1 MPVFHYRAIDTQRH
15 TLTGEVA
22 GESPRDARESLRV
35 RGLVVLEV
43 RPLAEKK
50 ATSGTVP
57 AARFFVRRI
66 SPTLFAS
73 AVRDLST
80 LLGVGIPLIE
90 SLDVLIEQYT
100 GALGTSLLRLRD
112 RVVAGSSLL
121 SAMTEQP
128 EVFDTLSL
136 NMVEVGERA
145 GNLDQVLN
153 QLADFKERSLHLRD
167 RVLTAMMYP
176 LVVLLAAVCVTT
188 FLMTVVVPT
197 LLDNL
202 LEANRPIP
210 WPTRVLRFGSELLT
224 QHGWWLAIVGIVL
237 GTLAVAWGRTAA
249 GRLWRDKIILRIPV
263 LGDMVR
269 RQSISRMAMVI
280 AVMMRSGVEFL
291 RAIDV
296 AGRSAGNR
304 VLETALLESA
314 RGIETGQEMGP
325 SLKQSGVFPPVVV
338 QVFTVGQQTGR
349 LEEMLERL
357 AVDYDRQVA
366 SASERF
372 AAVLEP
378 VLILVLSV
386 IVGFIMFA
394 TMLPILE
401 AGNVF
406 GAGQ

>member
-1 MPVFHYRAIDTQRH
+1 M
-15 TLTGEVA
+15 GEVA
-22 GESPRDARESLRV
+22 GESPRDARESLRG

-43 RPLAEKK
+43 RPLAERKV
-50 ATSGTVP
+50 AGGTVP

-66 SPTLFAS
+66 SPTLLAS

-224 QHGWWLAIVGIVL
+224 QHGWWLAIVGVVL
-237 GTLAVAWGRTAA
+237 GTLTVAWGRTAA

-263 LGDMVR
+263 LGEMVR
-269 RQSISRMAMVI
+269 RQSISRMAIVI

-304 VLETALLESA
+304 VLEAALLESA

>member
-1 MPVFHYRAIDTQRH
+1 VPVFLYRAMDRQRNSRS
-15 TLTGEVA
+15 GEVA
-22 GESPRDARESLRV
+22 GESPKEARESLRNQ
-35 RGLVVLEV
+35 GLIVLEV
-43 RPLAEKK
+43 RPLVSQLKRGG
-50 ATSGTVP
+50 SQP
-57 AARFFVRRI
+57 WFVRRI
-66 SPTLFAS
+66 SPQMYAG
-73 AVRDLST
+73 AMRDLST
-80 LLGVGIPLIE
+80 LLGVGIPLTE
-90 SLDVLIEQYT
+90 SLDVLIQQYT
-100 GALGTSLLRLRD
+100 GPLRTSLLRLRE
-112 RVVAGSSLL
+112 RVVAGASLL
-121 SAMTEQP
+121 AAMREQP

-145 GNLDQVLN
+145 GNLDLVLG

-176 LVVLLAAVCVTT
+176 MVVLLAATCVTI

-202 LEANRPIP
+202 IEANRPIP
-210 WPTRVLRFGSELLT
+210 WPTRVLRFGSDLLT
-224 QHGWWLAIVGIVL
+224 QHGWWLALVGIVVA
-237 GTLAVAWGRTAA
+237 TLSFAWGRSKS
-249 GRLWRDKIILRIPV
+249 GRWWRDRTILKIPV
-263 LGDMVR
+263 LGEMVR

-291 RAIDV
+291 KAIDV

-304 VLETALLESA
+304 VLELALFDSA

-325 SLKQSGVFPPVVV
+325 SLQQSGVFPPVVV

-357 AVDYDRQVA
+357 AVDYDRQVT

-386 IVGFIMFA
+386 VVGFIMFA

-406 GAGQ
+406 GQGQ

>member
-1 MPVFHYRAIDTQRH
+1 M
-15 TLTGEVA
+15 GEVA
-22 GESPRDARESLRV
+22 GESPRDARESLRG

-43 RPLAEKK
+43 RPLAEQR
-50 ATSGTVP
+50 AAGGTVP

-66 SPTLFAS
+66 SPTLLAS

-224 QHGWWLAIVGIVL
+224 QHGWWLAIVGVLL
-237 GTLAVAWGRTAA
+237 GTLIVAWGRTAS
-249 GRLWRDKIILRIPV
+249 GRLWRDRMILRIPV

>member
-1 MPVFHYRAIDTQRH
+1 MPVFQYRAIDGQRIAR
-15 TLTGEVA
+15 TGEVA
-22 GESPRDARESLRV
+22 GESPRDARELLRG
-35 RGLVVLEV
+35 RGLIVLEV
-43 RPLAEKK
+43 RPL
-50 ATSGTVP
+50 VVD
-57 AARFFVRRI
+57 AAMKRPVRLSAKRV
-66 SPTLFAS
+66 SPQLYAS
-73 AVRDLST
+73 VMRDLST
-80 LLGVGIPLIE
+80 LLGVGIPLTE
-90 SLDVLIEQYT
+90 SLDVLIQQYT
-100 GALGTSLLRLRD
+100 GAIGTSLLRLRD
-112 RVVAGSSLL
+112 RVVAGSSMLA
-121 SAMTEQP
+121 AMKDQP

-145 GNLDQVLN
+145 GNLDQVLS
-153 QLADFKERSLHLRD
+153 QLADFKERSLHMKD

-176 LVVLLAAVCVTT
+176 MVVLIAATCVTI
-188 FLMTVVVPT
+188 FLMSVVVPT

-202 LEANRPIP
+202 IEADRPIP
-210 WPTRVLRFGSELLT
+210 WPTRVLRLGSDTLT
-224 QHGWWLAIVGIVL
+224 THGWWLAILGFVGVA
-237 GTLAVAWGRTAA
+237 GVVAWGRTSS
-249 GRLWRDKIILRIPV
+249 GRYFRDRTILRLPV
-263 LGDMVR
+263 LGEMVR

-304 VLETALLESA
+304 VLERALLDSA
-314 RGIETGQEMGP
+314 KGIETGQEMGP

-338 QVFTVGQQTGR
+338 QVFSVGQQTGR

-357 AVDYDRQVA
+357 AVDYDRQVT

-386 IVGFIMFA
+386 VVGFIMFA

-406 GAGQ
+406 GQGQ

>member
-1 MPVFHYRAIDTQRH
+1 MFHYRAIDGQRNSR
-15 TLTGEVA
+15 TGEVA
-22 GESPRDARESLRV
+22 GESPRDARESLRGQ
-35 RGLVVLEV
+35 GLVVLEV
-43 RPLAEKK
+43 RPLAEQ
-50 ATSGTVP
+50 AVAGVSAP
-57 AARFFVRRI
+57 AGRWFVRRV
-66 SPTLFAS
+66 SATQLAS
-73 AVRDLST
+73 ATRDLST
-80 LLGVGIPLIE
+80 LLGVGIPLTEALAI
-90 SLDVLIEQYT
+90 LIQQYT
-100 GALGTSLLRLRD
+100 GAIGTSLLQLRD
-112 RVVAGSSLL
+112 RIVAGSSLL
-121 SAMTEQP
+121 AAMKDQP

-145 GNLDQVLN
+145 GNLDQVLS

-176 LVVLLAAVCVTT
+176 LVVLLAATCVTI

-197 LLDNL
+197 LLENL
-202 LEANRPIP
+202 IEANRPIP

-224 QHGWWLAIVGIVL
+224 QHGWWLALVGVMI
-237 GTLAVAWGRTAA
+237 GTLTVAWGRTVA
-249 GRLWRDKIILRIPV
+249 GQLWRDKTILRIPV

-304 VLETALLESA
+304 VLEQALLQSA
-314 RGIETGQEMGP
+314 KEIETGQEMGP
-325 SLKQSGVFPPVVV
+325 SLQQSGVFPPVVV
-338 QVFTVGQQTGR
+338 QVFSVGQQTGR

-357 AVDYDRQVA
+357 AVDYDRQVS

-386 IVGFIMFA
+386 VVGFILFA

-406 GAGQ
+406 GAG